1 MAPSKDGSCLGNLRA
16 LYAGTMPADN
26 FVHLHVHTEY
36 STLDGANRIPEIMKK
51 AAKYE
56 MPALAMTD
64 HGNLYGI
71 VEFFQQAQKH
81 GVKPIFGCEIYMSPG
96 SMHEKKQ
103 VPGRRNASHLTVLA
117 KDEVGFQNLVK
128 LTSKAHLEGFYY
140 KPRVDKECL
149 QEHSEG
155 LLALSGCLASEIN
168 QHIVNDQIDFARQ
181 SVDDFINIFG
191 KDDFY
196 LELHDHGLEQQHK
209 CTKQLIEFSKEFD
222 LKLVASNDVHF
233 LNKEDHECH
242 DVMIC
247 IGTGVHVHDEK
258 RLHYPEEVYFK
269 TADEMYDVFKDYPEA
284 CRNTLEI
291 AEKCNVELK
300 LDSTSSE
307 KYPEFDSPDGSPRD
321 TYFRNLCQKGL
332 VERYGEER
340 AAQDEELHERLEYEI
355 GIMEKMGFVSYF
367 LITWDFINWAKE
379 HKIPVGPGRG
389 SAAGSL
395 VAYVLGIT
403 DLCPIEFSLIFE
415 RFLNPE
421 RVSPPD
427 VDVDFC
433 QSRRGEVIE
442 YVRQKYGERAVSH
455 IITFGTMGAKSVIR
469 DVGRVLGMGYTEA
482 DRISKMIPAELGITL
497 SEAREKNPEL
507 AETIDGDG
515 RIQQLWKYAIYL
527 EGLTRGTGIH
537 AAGVVIG
544 DRALD
549 EFIPLTRGN
558 EGEVVTQLAMGP
570 LTEFGMLKMDFLGLK
585 TLTVIQDAANLIYE
599 FVPDFDITKIA
610 TDDGPTYELLSAGQ
624 TIAVFQLES
633 GGMINLCKQFGV
645 SDLED
650 ISALLALYRPGPM
663 DLIPDYIAR
672 KKGEKE
678 IRYEHPLL
686 EQVSANTYGI
696 MIYQEQV
703 QKAANLLAGYS
714 LGQADL
720 LRRAMGKKDKS
731 KMAIE
736 REKFVAGCAEANKI
750 AAKKA
755 NKIFD
760 TLEKFA
766 GYGFNKSHS
775 CAYGLITYQTAYLK
789 ANYPVEF
796 MAGVL
801 SNEINNTEKIS
812 VFVNEC
818 KNMDIDILPPDINR
832 SQIKFA
838 PERIDDVS
846 QNGRNGTNMAI
857 RYGLAAIKGVGQ
869 GAMVMALQERA
880 AEGDYTG
887 LENFATRVDSKSVN
901 KKAMESLIKAG
912 AFDFTG
918 EERPALY
925 SRIAQVVASSQAAT
939 KDRASGQG
947 SLFDTLDITAA
958 APQEQVVEE
967 TWTKDEILTYEK
979 DLLGFYVTGH
989 PLDSYRNTILS
1000 KAKARSYLDLE
1011 ELEVG
1016 KDRRNQI
1023 THEFIAFVSSAQ
1035 IKYTKAK
1042 GLPFAILITED
1053 LHASAEV
1060 LVWNDVFEKTDRES
1074 LVSGAVIR
1082 IVAAVEVDSR
1092 TETRRLVASQIT
1104 PCRINPTAR
1113 PIKNKLERYEKL
1125 GGNAD
1130 DLVQYNPALMLYLTS
1145 GRTTDEDL
1153 HSIKDILSTANRG
1166 ETPIHLTIQTA
1177 QGEVKLVRAGD
1188 QFRVKRSPELESAL
1202 ASWM

>member
-1 MAPSKDGSCLGNLRA
+1 
-16 LYAGTMPADN
+16 MPADN

-36 STLDGANRIPEIMKK
+36 STLDGANRIPEIMAK

-71 VEFFQQAQKH
+71 VDFYQQAKKF
-81 GVKPIFGCEIYMSPG
+81 GVKPIFGCEIYLAPG

-103 VPGRRNASHLTVLA
+103 IPGKKNATHLTVLA
-117 KDEVGFQNLVK
+117 KDDLGFSNLVK
-128 LTSKAHLEGFYY
+128 LVSKAHLEGFYY

-149 QEHSEG
+149 AEYSEG
-155 LLALSGCLASEIN
+155 LLALSGCLASEVN
-168 QHIVNDQIDFARQ
+168 QHIINDQNDLARG
-181 SVDDFINIFG
+181 SINDFINIFG

-196 LELHDHGLEQQHK
+196 LEIHDHGLEAQHK
-209 CTKQLIEFSKEFD
+209 CTKQMIEFSKEFD
-222 LKLVASNDVHF
+222 LKLVAANDVHF
-233 LNKEDHECH
+233 LNRADHECH

-269 TADEMYDVFKDYPEA
+269 SQTEMYDVFKDVPEA

-321 TYFRNLCQKGL
+321 EYFRKLCQKGL

-340 AAQDEELHERLEYEI
+340 AANDPELAERLEYEI
-355 GIMEKMGFVSYF
+355 GIMTKMGFVSYF
-367 LITWDFINWAKE
+367 LITWDFIDWAKR

-403 DLCPIEFSLIFE
+403 DLCPLKFGLIFE

-433 QSRRGEVIE
+433 QARRGEVIE

-455 IITFGTMGAKSVIR
+455 IVTFGTLGAKSVIR

-482 DRISKMIPAELGITL
+482 DRIAKMIPAELGITL

-507 AETIDGDG
+507 AEAIEKDG
-515 RIQQLWKYAIYL
+515 RVQDLWKYATYL

-544 DRALD
+544 DRPLD

-585 TLTVIQDAANLIYE
+585 TLTVIQDAVNLLYE
-599 FVPDFDITKIA
+599 FEPDFDITKIP
-610 TDDGPTYELLSAGQ
+610 TDDRPTYDLLSAGE
-624 TIAVFQLES
+624 TVAVFQLES

-645 SDLED
+645 DDLED

-678 IRYEHPLL
+678 IVYEHPLL
-686 EQVSANTYGI
+686 EGVASNTYGI

-703 QKAANLLAGYS
+703 QKAANVLAGYS

-720 LRRAMGKKDKS
+720 LRRAMGKKDKA

-736 REKFVAGCAEANKI
+736 RQQFVAGCAATNKI
-750 AAKKA
+750 AGKKA

-760 TLEKFA
+760 LLEKFA

-775 CAYGLITYQTAYLK
+775 CAYGLITYQTAFLK
-789 ANYPVEF
+789 ANFPVEF
-796 MAGVL
+796 MSGVL

-818 KNMDIDILPPDINR
+818 KNMGIDILPPNINR

-838 PERIDDVS
+838 PERVDGAS
-846 QNGRNGTNMAI
+846 QNGRDGRDKAI

-869 GAMVMALQERA
+869 GAMEMVLKNRDE
-880 AEGDYTG
+880 EGEFTS

-901 KKAMESLIKAG
+901 KKVMESLIKGG

-925 SRIAQVVASSQAAT
+925 ARIGQVVASSQAAT
-939 KDRASGQG
+939 KDRSSGQT
-947 SLFDTLDITAA
+947 SLFDTVDITSA
-958 APQEQVVEE
+958 APETMDHEPVEK
-967 TWTKDEILTYEK
+967 WTQDEILAFEK
-979 DLLGFYVTGH
+979 ELLGFYVTGH
-989 PLDSYRNTILS
+989 PLDSFRNTILS
-1000 KAKARSYLDLE
+1000 KASVRSYLDLE
-1011 ELEVG
+1011 ELPTG
-1016 KDRRNQI
+1016 KDKKQN
-1023 THEFIAFVSSAQ
+1023 FIAFVSSAA

-1053 LHASAEV
+1053 LYASAEV
-1060 LVWNDVFEKTDRES
+1060 LVWNDVFEKT
-1074 LVSGAVIR
+1074 
-1082 IVAAVEVDSR
+1082 
-1092 TETRRLVASQIT
+1092 
-1104 PCRINPTAR
+1104 
-1113 PIKNKLERYEKL
+1113 
-1125 GGNAD
+1125 
-1130 DLVQYNPALMLYLTS
+1130 
-1145 GRTTDEDL
+1145 
-1153 HSIKDILSTANRG
+1153 
-1166 ETPIHLTIQTA
+1166 
-1177 QGEVKLVRAGD
+1177 
-1188 QFRVKRSPELESAL
+1188 
-1202 ASWM
+1202 

>member
-1 MAPSKDGSCLGNLRA
+1 
-16 LYAGTMPADN
+16 MPADN

-36 STLDGANRIPEIMKK
+36 STLDGANRIPEIIAK

-71 VEFFQQAQKH
+71 VDFFQQAQKH
-81 GVKPIFGCEIYMSPG
+81 GVKPIFGCEIYMAPG

-117 KDEVGFQNLVK
+117 KDETGFQNLVK
-128 LTSKAHLEGFYY
+128 LVSKAHLEGFYY

-149 QEHSEG
+149 HEHREG
-155 LLALSGCLASEIN
+155 LLALSGCLASEVN
-168 QHIVNDQIDFARQ
+168 QHIVNDQFDLARQ
-181 SVDDFINIFG
+181 SIGDFIDIFG
-191 KDDFY
+191 KEDFY

-209 CTKQLIEFSKEFD
+209 CTKHLIEFSREFD
-222 LKLVASNDVHF
+222 LQLVAANDVHF
-233 LNKEDHECH
+233 LNRDDHECH

-269 TADEMYDVFKDYPEA
+269 TAEEMYDVFKDYPEA

-307 KYPEFDSPDGSPRD
+307 KYPEFDAPDGSPRD
-321 TYFRNLCQKGL
+321 EYFTSLCHRGL
-332 VERYGEER
+332 IERYGEER
-340 AAQDEELHERLEYEI
+340 VQTDAELTERLEYEI
-355 GIMEKMGFVSYF
+355 GIMTKMGFVSYF
-367 LITWDFINWAKE
+367 LITWDFIHWAKQ

-403 DLCPIEFSLIFE
+403 DLCPLEFSLIFE

-433 QSRRGEVIE
+433 QSRRAEVID
-442 YVRQKYGERAVSH
+442 YVREKYGERAVSH
-455 IITFGTMGAKSVIR
+455 IITFGTLGAKSVIR
-469 DVGRVLGMGYTEA
+469 DVGRVLGMGYNEA
-482 DRISKMIPAELGITL
+482 DRIAKMIPAELGITL
-497 SEAREKNPEL
+497 SGAREKNPEL
-507 AETIDGDG
+507 AEAIENDG
-515 RIQQLWKYAIYL
+515 RIQQLWKYATYL

-558 EGEVVTQLAMGP
+558 EGETVTQLAMGP

-585 TLTVIQDAANLIYE
+585 TLTVIQDAVNLINEYE
-599 FVPDFDITKIA
+599 PGFEITKIR
-610 TDDGPTYELLSAGQ
+610 TDDRPTYELLSAGQ
-624 TIAVFQLES
+624 TVAVFQLES

-645 SDLED
+645 NNLED

-672 KKGEKE
+672 KRGEKE
-678 IRYEHPLL
+678 IAYEHPLL
-686 EQVSANTYGI
+686 EDVASNTYGI

-703 QKAANLLAGYS
+703 QKAANVLAGYS

-720 LRRAMGKKDKS
+720 LRRAMGKKDKA

-736 REKFVAGCAEANKI
+736 REKFVKGCAETNKI

-796 MAGVL
+796 MSGVL
-801 SNEINNTEKIS
+801 SNEINNTDKIA

-818 KNMDIDILPPDINR
+818 KNMGIDILPPDINR

-838 PERIDDVS
+838 PERVDGTS
-846 QNGRNGTNMAI
+846 QNGRNGTKKAI
-857 RYGLAAIKGVGQ
+857 RYGLAAIKGVGE
-869 GAMVMALQERA
+869 GAMTSVLKNRA
-880 AEGDYTG
+880 ADGEFSS

-901 KKAMESLIKAG
+901 RKVMESLIKAG
-912 AFDFTG
+912 AFDFAG
-918 EERPALY
+918 EERPSLF
-925 SRIAQVVASSQAAT
+925 SRIGQVVASSQAAT
-939 KDRASGQG
+939 KDRSTGQG
-947 SLFDTLDITAA
+947 SLFDTLEITSS
-958 APQEQVVEE
+958 APAPADQAPEE
-967 TWTKDEILTYEK
+967 AWTKDEMLAFEK

-1000 KAKARSYLDLE
+1000 KARVRSYLELE
-1011 ELEVG
+1011 ELPTG
-1016 KDRRNQI
+1016 KEKK
-1023 THEFIAFVSSAQ
+1023 HEFVAFVSTATV
-1035 IKYTKAK
+1035 KYTKSK
-1042 GLPFAILITED
+1042 GLPFAILMTED
-1053 LHASAEV
+1053 LQASAEV
-1060 LVWNDVFEKTDRES
+1060 LVWNDVYEKTDRS
-1074 LVSGAVIR
+1074 LLVTGSVIQLQAS
-1082 IVAAVEVDSR
+1082 VDVDSR
-1092 TETRRLVASQIT
+1092 TETRRLVASAIR
-1104 PCRINPTAR
+1104 PCRIDRNAR
-1113 PIKNKLERYEKL
+1113 PLKKKLERYQAS
-1125 GGNAD
+1125 GGGSAAAEALNPPD
-1130 DLVQYNPALMLYLTS
+1130 PALTLYLTS

-1153 HSIKDILSTANRG
+1153 HSIRDILSANRG
-1166 ETPIHLTIQTA
+1166 ETPVHLTIRTST
-1177 QGEVKLVRAGD
+1177 GEVQVLRAGD
-1188 QFRVKRSPELESAL
+1188 QFRVQRTPELETAL

>member
-1 MAPSKDGSCLGNLRA
+1 
-16 LYAGTMPADN
+16 MPVDN

-36 STLDGANRIPEIMKK
+36 STLDGANRIPEIMAK

-64 HGNLYGI
+64 HGNLFGI

-103 VPGRRNASHLTVLA
+103 IPGRRNASHLTVLA

-128 LTSKAHLEGFYY
+128 LVSKAHLEGFYY

-149 QEHSEG
+149 HEHREG

-168 QHIVNDQIDFARQ
+168 QHIVADQLDLARQ
-181 SVDDFINIFG
+181 SLGEFTDIFG
-191 KDDFY
+191 KDNFY

-209 CTKQLIEFSKEFD
+209 CTKHLIDFSKEFG
-222 LKLVASNDVHF
+222 LPLVASNDVHF
-233 LNKEDHECH
+233 LNQADHECH

-258 RLHYPEEVYFK
+258 RMRYPEEVYFK
-269 TADEMYDVFKDYPEA
+269 TAEEMYDLFRDYPEA

-321 TYFRNLCQKGL
+321 EYFTKLCYKGL
-332 VERYGEER
+332 AERYGNER
-340 AAQDEELHERLEYEI
+340 AEEDPELKERLDYEI
-355 GIMEKMGFVSYF
+355 GIMTKMGFVSYF
-367 LITWDFINWAKE
+367 LITWDFIHWAKQ

-403 DLCPIEFSLIFE
+403 DLCPLEFGLIFE

-455 IITFGTMGAKSVIR
+455 IITFGTLGAKSVIR
-469 DVGRVLGMGYTEA
+469 DVGRVLGMGFNEA
-482 DRISKMIPAELGITL
+482 DRIAKMIPAELGITL
-497 SEAREKNPEL
+497 AGAREKNPEL
-507 AETIDGDG
+507 AEAIENNGQVQT
-515 RIQQLWKYAIYL
+515 LWKYATYL

-544 DRALD
+544 DRPLD

-558 EGEVVTQLAMGP
+558 EGETVTQLAMGP

-585 TLTVIQDAANLIYE
+585 TLTVIQDAVNLISE
-599 FVPDFDITKIA
+599 FVPDFDITKVSTA
-610 TDDGPTYELLSAGQ
+610 DGPTYELLSAGE
-624 TIAVFQLES
+624 TVAVFQLES

-645 SDLED
+645 NNLED

-672 KKGEKE
+672 KRGEKE
-678 IRYEHPLL
+678 IVYEHPLL
-686 EQVSANTYGI
+686 EQVASNTYGI

-736 REKFVAGCAEANKI
+736 REKFVAGCLEANKI

-796 MAGVL
+796 MSGVL
-801 SNEINNTEKIS
+801 SNEINNTDKIA

-818 KNMDIDILPPDINR
+818 QHMGIEILPPDINR

-838 PERIDDVS
+838 PERIDGVS
-846 QNGRNGTNMAI
+846 QNGRDGTEKAI
-857 RYGLAAIKGVGQ
+857 RYGLAAIKGVGE
-869 GAMVMALQERA
+869 GAMEVVLRTRE
-880 AEGDYTG
+880 EGEFTS

-901 KKAMESLIKAG
+901 RKVMESLIKAG

-918 EERPALY
+918 EERPALF
-925 SRIAQVVASSQAAT
+925 SRIGQVVASSQAAT

-947 SLFDTLDITAA
+947 SLFDTLEITSS
-958 APQEQVVEE
+958 APAPADQAPEE
-967 TWTKDEILTYEK
+967 NWTKDEILAFEK

-1000 KAKARSYLDLE
+1000 KASVRSYLELE
-1011 ELEVG
+1011 ELPTG
-1016 KDRRNQI
+1016 KDKPQN
-1023 THEFIAFVSSAQ
+1023 FVAFVSSATV
-1035 IKYTKAK
+1035 KYTKAK

-1053 LHASAEV
+1053 LQASAEV
-1060 LVWNDVFEKTDRES
+1060 LVWNDVYEKTDRT
-1074 LVSGAVIR
+1074 LLATGAVIR
-1082 IVAAVEVDSR
+1082 MQACVEVDSR
-1092 TETRRLVASQIT
+1092 TETRRLVAQKIA
-1104 PCRINPTAR
+1104 PCRIDPNAR
-1113 PIKNKLERYEKL
+1113 PLKKKLERYQATSNGTATEPQAV
-1125 GGNAD
+1125 AD
-1130 DLVQYNPALMLYLTS
+1130 PALMLYLAS
-1145 GRTTDEDL
+1145 GRTSDAEL
-1153 HSIKDILSTANRG
+1153 HSIRDILVANRG
-1166 ETPIHLTIQTA
+1166 ETPVRLTIRTSR
-1177 QGEVKLVRAGD
+1177 GTETLLRVGD
-1188 QFRVKRSPELESAL
+1188 QFRVKRSPELEHAL

>member
-1 MAPSKDGSCLGNLRA
+1 
-16 LYAGTMPADN
+16 MPLEP

-36 STLDGANRIPEIMKK
+36 STLDGANRIPDLMAK

-71 VEFFQQAQKH
+71 VEFYLQAKKH
-81 GVKPIFGCEIYMSPG
+81 GIKPIFGCEIYMAPC
-96 SMHEKKQ
+96 SMHEKKR
-103 VPGRRNASHLTVLA
+103 VPGQKNAYHLTVLA
-117 KDEVGFQNLVK
+117 KNDVGFSNLVK
-128 LTSKAHLEGFYY
+128 LVSKAHLEGVYY

-149 QEHSEG
+149 NEHREG
-155 LLALSGCLASEIN
+155 LLALSGCLAGEVN
-168 QHIVNDQIDFARQ
+168 QHIINDQLDFARK
-181 SVDDFINIFG
+181 SLGEYVDIFG

-196 LELHDHGLEQQHK
+196 LEIHDHGLEAQHK
-209 CTKQLIEFSKEFD
+209 CTQQMKEFSKEFD
-222 LKLVASNDVHF
+222 LKLVACNDVHF
-233 LNKEDHECH
+233 LNKDDHEAH

-247 IGTGVHVHDEK
+247 IGTGSQVHDEK
-258 RLHYPEEVYFK
+258 RLHYPEDVYFK
-269 TADEMYDVFKDYPEA
+269 SSEEMFELFKDTPEA
-284 CRNTLEI
+284 CRNTIEV
-291 AEKCNVELK
+291 ANKCNVELV

-321 TYFRNLCQKGL
+321 DYFRKLCLKGL
-332 VERYGEER
+332 EERYGAER
-340 AAQDEELHERLEYEI
+340 AANDPELMERLDYEI
-355 GIMEKMGFVSYF
+355 GIMTKMGFVSYF
-367 LITWDFINWAKE
+367 LITWDFIDWAKRQG
-379 HKIPVGPGRG
+379 IPVGPGRG

-395 VAYVLGIT
+395 VAYVMGIT
-403 DLCPIEFSLIFE
+403 DLCPIKFSLIFE

-455 IITFGTMGAKSVIR
+455 IITFGTLGAKSVIR

-497 SEAREKNPEL
+497 SGARAKNPEL
-507 AETIDGDG
+507 AEAIENDGKV
-515 RIQQLWKYAIYL
+515 QQLWKYATYL
-527 EGLTRGTGIH
+527 EGITRGTGIH

-585 TLTVIQDAANLIYE
+585 TLTVIQDAVDLMHE
-599 FVPDFDITKIA
+599 FVPDFDITKIS
-610 TDDGPTYELLSAGQ
+610 DDDAATYELLSAGQ

-678 IRYEHPLL
+678 IAYEHPLL
-686 EQVSANTYGI
+686 ETVCSNTYGI

-703 QKAANLLAGYS
+703 QKAANVLAGYS

-720 LRRAMGKKDKS
+720 LRRAMGKKDVT
-731 KMAIE
+731 KMQIE
-736 REKFVAGCAEANKI
+736 RQRFVEGCEATNKI
-750 AAKKA
+750 KPKKA

-760 TLEKFA
+760 LLEKFA

-775 CAYGLITYQTAYLK
+775 CAYGLITYQTAFLK

-796 MAGVL
+796 MAAVL

-818 KNMDIDILPPDINR
+818 KAMGIEILPPDINR
-832 SQIKFA
+832 SQIKFS
-838 PERIDDVS
+838 PERLGDVS
-846 QNGRNGTNMAI
+846 QNGRDGNGKAI
-857 RYGLAAIKGVGQ
+857 RYGLAAIKGVGA
-869 GAMVMALQERA
+869 GAMQHVLEIR
-880 AEGDYTG
+880 ETEEFTS

-901 KKAMESLIKAG
+901 RKVMESLIKSG
-912 AFDFTG
+912 AFDFTD
-918 EERPALY
+918 ETRPDLY
-925 SRIAQVVASSQAAT
+925 ARIGQVVASSQAAT
-939 KDRASGQG
+939 KDRQSGQT
-947 SLFDTLDITAA
+947 SLFDALDVTSV
-958 APQEQVVEE
+958 APVAVDQEEVA
-967 TWTKDEILTYEK
+967 WTKDEMLGFEK
-979 DLLGFYVTGH
+979 ELLGFYVTGH

-1000 KAKARSYLDLE
+1000 KARVKSYLEIE
-1011 ELEVG
+1011 ELETG
-1016 KDRRNQI
+1016 KD
-1023 THEFIAFVSSAQ
+1023 TKHEFMAFVSTAA

-1042 GLPFAILITED
+1042 GLPFAILLTED

-1060 LVWNDVFEKTDRES
+1060 LVWNDVFEKTSREL
-1074 LVSGAVIR
+1074 LVAGAVIR
-1082 IVAAVEVDSR
+1082 LTASIDIDSR
-1092 TETRRLVASQIT
+1092 TETRRLVATAIG
-1104 PCRINPTAR
+1104 PCRIDPNAR
-1113 PIKNKLERYEKL
+1113 PLAKKLERYQQSQAS
-1125 GGNAD
+1125 GAAD
-1130 DLVQYNPALMLYLTS
+1130 FEFVPPPPDALMLYLII
-1145 GRTTDEDL
+1145 GRTTDKDL
-1153 HSIKDILSTANRG
+1153 EAIKELLVANRG
-1166 ETPIHLTIQTA
+1166 NTPVRMTVRTAHGKEAMLTPDEAFKVSRTPQ
-1177 QGEVKLVRAGD
+1177 
-1188 QFRVKRSPELESAL
+1188 LEAAL

>member
-1 MAPSKDGSCLGNLRA
+1 
-16 LYAGTMPADN
+16 MPAES

-36 STLDGANRIPEIMKK
+36 STLDGANRIPDLMAK

-56 MPALAMTD
+56 MPAVAMTD

-71 VEFFQQAQKH
+71 VEFFLQAQKH
-81 GVKPIFGCEIYMSPG
+81 GVKPIFGCELYLAPG

-103 VPGRRNASHLTVLA
+103 IPGKRNATHLTVLA
-117 KDEVGFQNLVK
+117 KDDTGFRNLVK
-128 LTSKAHLEGFYY
+128 LISKAHLEGFYY
-140 KPRVDKECL
+140 KPRIDKECL
-149 QEHSEG
+149 NEHREG
-155 LLALSGCLASEIN
+155 LLGLSGCMLSEVN
-168 QHIVNDQIDFARQ
+168 QHIINDQLDLARQ
-181 SVDDFINIFG
+181 SIGDFTDIFG
-191 KDDFY
+191 RDDFY
-196 LELHDHGLEQQHK
+196 LEIHDHGLEAQQK
-209 CTKQLIEFSKEFD
+209 CTKQMIEFSKEFD
-222 LKLVASNDVHF
+222 LKLVAANDAHF
-233 LNKEDHECH
+233 LNREDHEAH

-247 IGTGVHVHDEK
+247 IGTGSHVHDEK

-269 TADEMYDVFKDYPEA
+269 SPEEMYTTFANVPEA
-284 CRNTLEI
+284 CRNTLEV

-307 KYPEFDSPDGSPRD
+307 KYPEFDAPDGSPRD
-321 TYFRNLCQKGL
+321 EYFRKLCYQGL
-332 VERYGEER
+332 TDRYGEER
-340 AAQDEELHERLEYEI
+340 ASNDPELKERLEYEI
-355 GIMEKMGFVSYF
+355 GIMTKMGFVSYF

-379 HKIPVGPGRG
+379 HHIPVGPGRG

-403 DLCPIEFSLIFE
+403 DLCPLEFSLIFE

-455 IITFGTMGAKSVIR
+455 IITFGTLGAKSVIR
-469 DVGRVLGMGYTEA
+469 DVGRVLGMGYNEA
-482 DRISKMIPAELGITL
+482 DRIAKMIPAELGITL
-497 SEAREKNPEL
+497 AGAREKNPEL
-507 AETIDGDG
+507 AEAIEGDG
-515 RIQQLWKYAIYL
+515 RVQQLWKYATYL

-544 DRALD
+544 DRPLD

-585 TLTVIQDAANLIYE
+585 TLTVIQDAVNLINEYE
-599 FVPDFDITKIA
+599 PDFTINKISH
-610 TDDGPTYELLSAGQ
+610 DDANTYELLSAGQ
-624 TIAVFQLES
+624 TVAVFQLES

-645 SDLED
+645 SNLED

-678 IRYEHPLL
+678 IKYEHPLL
-686 EQVSANTYGI
+686 ESVCANTYGI

-703 QKAANLLAGYS
+703 QKAANVLAGYS

-720 LRRAMGKKDKS
+720 LRRAMGKKDVK

-736 REKFVAGCAEANKI
+736 RERFVEGCEAANKI
-750 AAKKA
+750 KPKKA

-760 TLEKFA
+760 LLEKFA

-796 MAGVL
+796 MAAVL
-801 SNEINNTEKIS
+801 SNEINNTDKIA

-818 KNMDIDILPPDINR
+818 KTMGIQILPPDVNR

-838 PERIDDVS
+838 PERIDGVS
-846 QNGRNGTNMAI
+846 QNGRNGTSQAI
-857 RYGLAAIKGVGQ
+857 RYGLAAIKGVGE
-869 GAMVMALQERA
+869 GAMEHVLEIR
-880 AEGDYTG
+880 AEGAFTA

-901 KKAMESLIKAG
+901 RKVMESLIKSG
-912 AFDFTG
+912 AFDFT
-918 EERPALY
+918 EEPRPALF
-925 SRIAQVVASSQAAT
+925 SRIEQVVASSQAAT
-939 KDRASGQG
+939 KDRQSGQT
-947 SLFDTLDITAA
+947 SLFDTLEITSSAP
-958 APQEQVVEE
+958 APQDQGPVEE
-967 TWTKDEILTYEK
+967 WTKDEMLAFEK

-989 PLDSYRNTILS
+989 PLDAYRNTILS
-1000 KAKARSYLDLE
+1000 KASVRSYLEME
-1011 ELEVG
+1011 ELPAA
-1016 KDRRNQI
+1016 KDRKL
-1023 THEFIAFVSSAQ
+1023 EFVSFVSSAA
-1035 IKYTKAK
+1035 IKYTKSK

-1060 LVWNDVFEKTDRES
+1060 LVWNDVFEKTDRQLLET
-1074 LVSGAVIR
+1074 GAVIR
-1082 IVAAVEVDSR
+1082 ITAHIDLDSR
-1092 TETRRLVASQIT
+1092 TETRRLVAASIR
-1104 PCRINPTAR
+1104 PCRIDPNAKPLA
-1113 PIKNKLERYEKL
+1113 KKLKHYEQA
-1125 GGNAD
+1125 GGATD
-1130 DLVQYNPALMLYLTS
+1130 TLPPSPAEVLTLYLAS
-1145 GRTTDEDL
+1145 GRTTDHDL
-1153 HSIKDILSTANRG
+1153 KTIHSILVANQG
-1166 ETPIHLTIQTA
+1166 DTPVHLHIRTQHGGQA
-1177 QGEVKLVRAGD
+1177 RLKAAKNLRVR
-1188 QFRVKRSPELESAL
+1188 KTPELEAAL
-1202 ASWM
+1202 AAWM